1 MRKSLSIAI
10 RSGQRTLVD
19 IADYPVFENEIAFLF
34 GESGIGKSILSK
46 AVYGLMDPSEIS
58 VKINGKD
65 YPAWLE
71 SHGCDEVR
79 KNSFFV
85 FQEPSSHLHP
95 LIKISGQLSE
105 GSLAASTDGD
115 EILRRLWQT
124 EDLSLLERIIDI
136 FPKAFRPSGGEKQ
149 RVLLAMAFKKIMLF
163 RKNAPKVA
171 PSFFVFDEPTG
182 SLDNR
187 YRDLFLKLLFEQ
199 YRARP
204 FTILII
210 THDYSIISEMA
221 RSHGDLSGLIRY
233 LELSRT
239 GESTVK
245 VNDFSPG
252 QYLAWLNQSNPVS
265 AHQSGGAPVLD
276 VKPDFRIF
284 GRALRISRDNE
295 QGAASNLVIGK
306 GEMAYVKA
314 GSGVGKTTLAKIIM
328 GLYRPDEFSM
338 SLSGL
343 RVDQSSPASLWQK
356 EIFGKKAGMVFQ
368 HADEALDP
376 ECTVAETFKGLPKGP
391 GADREAVK
399 RTLSE
404 LFDGPLG
411 SPFLDKKVK
420 YLSGG
425 QKQRLNILRTLALET
440 DLVIL
445 DEPLNGLDFVS
456 VRKVLDLISRKQ
468 AFGTAFLMISHNE
481 EIFDRLVGAGRTWF
495 LRELLDKQTR

>member
-1 MRKSLSIAI
+1 VRKSLSISI
-10 RSGQRTLVD
+10 RSGRRTLVD

-58 VKINGKD
+58 VRINGKN
-65 YPAWLE
+65 YPAWLDLAAC
-71 SHGCDEVR
+71 GEVR

-95 LIKISGQLSE
+95 LIKIADQLNE
-105 GSLAASTDGD
+105 GSLASSADGD

-124 EDLSLLERIIDI
+124 EDRTLLRRIIDI
-136 FPKAFRPSGGEKQ
+136 FPKPFRPSGGEKQ

-163 RKNAPKVA
+163 RKNAAKTA

-221 RSHGDLSGLIRY
+221 KSHGDLSGLTRF

-239 GESTVK
+239 GESTVRAD
-245 VNDFSPG
+245 DFSPG
-252 QYLAWLNQSNPVS
+252 QYLAWLNQSNP
-265 AHQSGGAPVLD
+265 APGQRPDGPPILD
-276 VKPDFRIF
+276 VQPDFRIF
-284 GRALRISRDNE
+284 GRALRITRDND
-295 QGAASNLVIGK
+295 QGPSSRLVIGK

-314 GSGVGKTTLAKIIM
+314 GSGVGKTTLAKIIL
-328 GLYRPDEFSM
+328 GLYRADKFTM
-338 SLSGL
+338 TLCGL
-343 RVDQSSPASLWQK
+343 RVDQSSPDSLWQK

-376 ECTVAETFKGLPKGP
+376 ECTVAETFRGLPRGP
-391 GADREAVK
+391 GKDREAVK
-399 RTLSE
+399 KTLSG
-404 LFDGPLG
+404 LFDGPLDNA
-411 SPFLDKKVK
+411 FLDKKVK

-456 VRKVLDLISRKQ
+456 VRKVLDLVSRKQ
-468 AFGTAFLMISHNE
+468 ASGTAFLMISHNE
-481 EIFDRLVGAGRTWF
+481 EIFDKVVGREKTYF
-495 LRELLDKQTR
+495 LSES